1 MDSISFVGTATTLIR
16 LGSFTLLTDPNFL
29 HRGQR
34 AYLGKGLWSRRLTE
48 PAMQPADLP
57 ALDAVVLS
65 HLHGDHFDRIAR
77 RELDHT
83 VPLVTTEQAA
93 GRLSRHGFAAH
104 GLPVWD
110 TYQLTRGEESLT
122 IESLPGIHAR
132 GVLGKLLPPVMGSLL
147 IHQVGGQVRRRVYL
161 TGDTLTGDHLD
172 EIRERHP
179 DIDVAVVHLGGTRI
193 LFATVTM
200 DAAQGLDF
208 LHRVR
213 PRTAVPVHYDDY
225 TVFRSPLSEF
235 LSLVGHDEE
244 DWRIETPARGETVE
258 LPQQAARP
266 LRPVPTGDPEPLG
279 VRYLRGPDGGPEVR
293 LTWRLDCG
301 PELIWPALTDPALL
315 SEWLGP
321 TRFSDTEFGVFRIRC
336 FDDGVERTGVVV
348 TCDSGVSFQVRW
360 IEPPDQRARLSVELA
375 PAAGGT
381 LLMLTHHDVP
391 RTLGTS
397 YQELWQQRLRRLTQ
411 HLGVEGVPATGEVAT
426 GRQVRHVQGY
436 PGETGDG
443 AGNGVR

>member
-1 MDSISFVGTATTLIR
+1 MDSISFVGTATTLIK

-29 HRGQR
+29 HRGER

-48 PAMQPADLP
+48 PALQPADLP

-83 VPLVTTEQAA
+83 VPLVTTEHAA
-93 GRLSRHGFAAH
+93 GRLTRHGFAAH
-104 GLPVWD
+104 GLPVWE

-122 IESLPGIHAR
+122 IESLPGVHAR
-132 GVLGKLLPPVMGSLL
+132 GLLRKLLPPVMGSLL
-147 IHQVGGQVRRRVYL
+147 IHRVGGQVRRRVYL

-172 EIRERHP
+172 EIRARHP
-179 DIDVAVVHLGGTRI
+179 DIDVAVIHLGGTRI

-208 LHRVR
+208 LRRVR
-213 PRTAVPVHYDDY
+213 PRMAVPVHYDDY
-225 TVFRSPLSEF
+225 RIFRSPLSEF
-235 LSLVGHDEE
+235 LSVVGQDEE
-244 DWRIETPARGETVE
+244 HWRIETPARGETVE
-258 LPQQAARP
+258 LPVELSQQASRP
-266 LRPVPTGDPEPLG
+266 LRHLCD
-279 VRYLRGPDGGPEVR
+279 PEVR
-293 LTWRLDCG
+293 LSWRLERG
-301 PELIWPALTDPALL
+301 PELIWPVVTDPALL

-321 TRFSDTEFGVFRIRC
+321 TRFSETEFGVFRIRC

-348 TCDSGVSFQVRW
+348 TCDPGVSFQVSW

-391 RTLGTS
+391 RTLSTS
-397 YQELWQQRLRRLTQ
+397 YRELWQQRLLRLTRN
-411 HLGVEGVPATGEVAT
+411 LGVEVVPATGEVTT
-426 GRQVRHVQGY
+426 GRSESVGR
-436 PGETGDG
+436 
-443 AGNGVR
+443 